1 MRPLDSEVLK
11 KVIQWLEFA
20 DEDLKLA
27 RHGLTLTSGVP
38 YRLIAYHAQ
47 QCAEKYLKAFLVY
60 HEIDFPYTHNIGRL
74 MELCAEKG
82 DWARDLPEADELTPF
97 AITARYPSEQE
108 AVTREESLRAIEIA
122 LKVRETIRKALEREG
137 VALPLD
143 L

>member
-1 MRPLDSEVLK
+1 MRPLDSAILE

-74 MELCAEKG
+74 LELCAEKG
-82 DWARDLPEADELTPF
+82 DWARNLPEADELTPF
-97 AITARYPSEQE
+97 VITARYPSEQE
-108 AVTREESLRAIEIA
+108 TVTREESLRAIEIA